1 MKNLLPFQLQ
11 ELKAAQSD
19 NHIANL
25 VAIIED
31 LDKQITVWRE
41 CSECDTP
48 EELESKIA
56 QMDKTIESLSP

>member
-11 ELKAAQSD
+11 ELKAAQYD

-31 LDKQITVWRE
+31 LDKQITAWRE
-41 CSECDTP
+41 ATGCDTP
-48 EELESKIA
+48 EEVETKILS
-56 QMDKTIESLSP
+56 MGDTISSLSP

>member
-1 MKNLLPFQLQ
+1 MKNLLSFQLQ
-11 ELKAAQSD
+11 EIKTAQSD

-31 LDKQITVWRE
+31 LDKQITAWRE

-48 EELESKIA
+48 EELKNTIA